1 MRGVAT
7 VEEIAKLIANY
18 GVSIIIVTLF
28 IWDWFTNKKDM
39 KETIEVIKDT
49 SINISKSLDLL
60 QKSMDRHDEKL
71 DKLLE
76 SERK

>member
-1 MRGVAT
+1 M
-7 VEEIAKLIANY
+7 EEIAKLIANY

>member
-1 MRGVAT
+1 M
-7 VEEIAKLIANY
+7 EEIAKLIANY

-60 QKSMDRHDEKL
+60 QKSMDKHDEKL